1 MNKTN
6 NSTYTPNKTAWVDVV
21 WYLSDIAYLNYE
33 TLSKLL
39 VNFGKI
45 TIASTDERPKNLPL
59 NVHWHCYEKRRAP
72 SIRME

>member
-33 TLSKLL
+33 NT
-39 VNFGKI
+39 F
-45 TIASTDERPKNLPL
+45 
-59 NVHWHCYEKRRAP
+59 
-72 SIRME
+72 